1 MNRYY
6 LFIYGLLLPFLKLF
20 YPRRQK
26 ARPALPEGAAIICAN
41 HSNLADPLLMA
52 ITFGKKHHLRF
63 MAKIELSRIPLI
75 GWLLRKAGVYFVD
88 RGTNDLNAVKTSLSL
103 LKKGEKICIF
113 PEGTRVHADESVDAK
128 NGAVRFAMRTGVP
141 IVPVFITRDKKL
153 FKKIDLVVGAPY
165 TVPKDGDMQE
175 LTEDLMHKIQALD
188 PAGDDA

>member
-6 LFIYGLLLPFLKLF
+6 LFIYNLLLPFLKLF

-26 ARPALPEGAAIICAN
+26 DHPSLPDGAAIICAN

-153 FKKIDLVVGAPY
+153 FKKIDLVVGEPY
-165 TVPKDGDMQE
+165 TVPKDGNMQE
-175 LTEDLMHKIQALD
+175 LTEDLMRKIHALE
-188 PAGDDA
+188 PEGEKL

>member
-1 MNRYY
+1 MNRCY

-26 ARPALPEGAAIICAN
+26 DRPPLPEGAAIICAN
-41 HSNLADPLLMA
+41 HSNLVDPLLMA

-153 FKKIDLVVGAPY
+153 FKKIDLVVGEPY
-165 TVPKDGDMQE
+165 TVPKDGNMQE
-175 LTEDLMHKIQALD
+175 LTEDLMRKIHALE
-188 PAGDDA
+188 PVGEKL